1 MVAYGV
7 SDLIVYEFAGL
18 LLVIPLLLVVL
29 YAFLGHP
36 DLLPV
41 RVDLGLLDAGEGL
54 EGLLLDLEGVDLR
67 GEADGVPRVVRE
79 KGLEFL
85 HLALVG
91 QGQLVDVDGAVP
103 LLVLGL
109 QRLGVQVP
117 LLGCEGQE
125 GGPVELGVAGGS
137 RLLA

>member
-41 RVDLGLLDAGEGL
+41 RVDLALLDAGEGL

-67 GEADGVPRVVRE
+67 GEAHGVPRVVRE

-117 LLGCEGQE
+117 LLACEGQE
-125 GGPVELGVAGGS
+125 GGPVELGEAGGS